1 MWLPWQWAVALAVGL
16 AGLGLLTRPVRPFWV
31 GAAAFARE
39 AALIAGLYSLWQL
52 AGTLSVMQ
60 VDGALD
66 RGRAVWDFQQVL
78 HLPSELAVQA
88 AALPHEWL
96 IKASNLYYAGAH
108 APALGIFL
116 VWLFLRHRDQY
127 PPWRNVIAIL
137 TFTCLAIQ
145 LIPVAPPRLL
155 PELGFVDT
163 AHLYGQSVYG
173 AVVGEGSFDQ
183 LSAMPSVHVGWAVAI
198 GLAVVMVSTSRWRWL
213 VLAHPIITIY
223 VVVVT
228 ANHWWLDGIVAGGIL
243 LVGLV
248 IVRWLVP
255 AWFARRQVR
264 VLATDLD
271 QGTDE
276 APIELVP

>member
-1 MWLPWQWAVALAVGL
+1 M
-16 AGLGLLTRPVRPFWV
+16 LTRPVRPFWV

-52 AGTLSVMQ
+52 AGSLSVMQ

-66 RGRAVWDFQQVL
+66 RGRAIWDFQRAI

-96 IKASNLYYAGAH
+96 IKASNVYYAGAH

-116 VWLFLRHRDQY
+116 VWLFLRHRGRY
-127 PPWRNVIAIL
+127 PAWRNVIAIL
-137 TFTCLAIQ
+137 TFACLAIQ

-163 AHLYGQSVYG
+163 AHLFGQSVYG

-198 GLAVVMVSTSRWRWL
+198 GLAVVLVSTSRWRWL

-228 ANHWWLDGIVAGGIL
+228 ANHWWLDGIVAVAIL
-243 LVGLV
+243 LVGLA
-248 IVRWLVP
+248 IVRWLMP
-255 AWFARRQVR
+255 ASFARRRAEAPEVT
-264 VLATDLD
+264 TDLD
-271 QGTDE
+271 QGST
-276 APIELVP
+276 APVEVGP